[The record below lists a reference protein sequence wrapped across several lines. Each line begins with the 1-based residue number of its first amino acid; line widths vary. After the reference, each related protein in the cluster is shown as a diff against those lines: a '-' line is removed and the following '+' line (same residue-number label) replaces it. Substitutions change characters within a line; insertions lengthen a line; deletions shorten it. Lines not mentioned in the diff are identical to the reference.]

1 MPSIEIPGFGRVGMQ
16 QIVGAILAAIAVVG
30 ALVGVTTGSSKGA
43 GSDNSGTNFSSP
55 ARPSTPGQEPGIS
68 LEESRMIAEKNFGV
82 NPTFKERLGLS
93 DTALDRLVSE
103 VDRQH
108 NSFMERSGATAS
120 NRVKSVA
127 LREHAR
133 TPELTLSVG
142 DKWKGE
148 IIEYKNGGFTV
159 VSRVRYSLLDMA
171 EADGSID
178 DITAQN
184 SPALKYGIVVTRD
197 DNYIYITS
205 VLMG

>member
-1 MPSIEIPGFGRVGMQ
+1 M
-16 QIVGAILAAIAVVG
+16 
-30 ALVGVTTGSSKGA
+30 
-43 GSDNSGTNFSSP
+43 
-55 ARPSTPGQEPGIS
+55 
-68 LEESRMIAEKNFGV
+68 

-103 VDRQH
+103 VDRQQ

-127 LREHAR
+127 LREHTR

-148 IIEYKNGGFTV
+148 VIEYKNGGFTV
-159 VSRVRYSLLDMA
+159 VLRVRYSLLDMA